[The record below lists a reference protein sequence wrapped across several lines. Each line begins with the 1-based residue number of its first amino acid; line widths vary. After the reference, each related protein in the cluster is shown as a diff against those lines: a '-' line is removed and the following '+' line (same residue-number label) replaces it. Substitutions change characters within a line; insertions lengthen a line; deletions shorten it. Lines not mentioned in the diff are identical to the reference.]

1 MVSLQYILLN
11 NMEDFW
17 KFVEKHRNDDPAR
30 LRLKYHGSNECWIED
45 AITHI
50 ECMRKCGNKFGEAQP
65 ELMLSTLSVE
75 QATSERVA
83 QLHGE
88 IACRLIGNP
97 HNILDMTCGLG
108 IDLHALSGTFQ
119 CHSTGIEINPNLANA
134 ATYNFRN
141 NPLVDI
147 VNADSV
153 KWLESLSDDTKF
165 DLIFIDPARR
175 GDVGQRLF
183 NIHHCQPDVAEMLPL
198 LADKCRYA
206 MVKLSPMLDVTQT
219 LRDLPPITE
228 LHIVDDNGECRELLA
243 VLDFTSE
250 SRETEPLITVHSE
263 DRTLSFTPA
272 EERQQHEQYGNALAG
287 MWLFEPSP
295 ACMKARPFAT
305 LCQCHGLRKLHPNTN
320 LFVNDTTVYD
330 LPGKWYEIE
339 EVADFASSVIKT
351 IGKRIPKA
359 DIAARNFPF
368 KAEELQRRLKIKS
381 GGQHRIIGATIGEP
395 RIPERH
401 VLLVLRKM

>member
-1 MVSLQYILLN
+1 
-11 NMEDFW
+11 MEDFW
-17 KFVEKHRNDDPAR
+17 KFVEEHRNDDPAR
-30 LRLKYHGSNECWIED
+30 LRLKYHGSNECWIEE

-50 ECMRKCGNKFGEAQP
+50 ECLRKCGNKFGKARP
-65 ELMLSTLSVE
+65 DLMPSTLSVE
-75 QATSERVA
+75 QATSEKVA

-88 IACRLIGNP
+88 IARKLIGNP

-108 IDLHALSGTFQ
+108 IDLHALSDTFQ
-119 CHSTGIEINPNLANA
+119 CRSTGIEINPKLANA

-153 KWLESLSDDTKF
+153 KWLESSPDNTKF

-175 GDVGQRLF
+175 DDAGQRVF

-198 LADKCRYA
+198 LAAKCSYA

-243 VLDFTSE
+243 VLDFSYGSKE
-250 SRETEPLITVHSE
+250 AEPLITIHSG
-263 DRTLSFTPA
+263 DKTLSFTPA
-272 EERQQHEQYGNALAG
+272 EERQRQEQYGAPIAG

-295 ACMKARPFAT
+295 ACMKAHPFAT
-305 LCQCHGLRKLHPNTN
+305 LCELYGLKKLHPNTN
-320 LFVNDTTVYD
+320 LFIADTPSYN

-339 EVADFASSVIKT
+339 AVHDFASSVIKT
-351 IGKRIPKA
+351 LGKSITHA
-359 DIAARNFPF
+359 DIAVRNFPF
-368 KAEELQRRLKIKS
+368 KAEGLQRRLKIKS
-381 GGQHRIIGATIGEP
+381 GGRHRIIGATIGEP
-395 RIPERH
+395 RFPERH